1 MRRGFYTLYR
11 VGQGFTPS
19 LTVNLPTSGNMLNIV
34 LIEPEIPPNTGN
46 IIRLCA
52 NTGFALHL
60 VEPLAFTLDDKRM
73 RRAGLDYHEWQPLR
87 VHADWPSCRNALGAG
102 RLLAFSTH
110 AGRHHTEIDYQ
121 SGDCLLFGA
130 ETRGLSQQVLAAVA
144 PEHRLRIPMRPHS
157 RSMNL
162 ANAVAV
168 ASYEAWR
175 QLGFAGA
182 R

>member
-19 LTVNLPTSGNMLNIV
+19 LPANLPTSGNMLNIV

-87 VHADWPSCRNALGAG
+87 IHADWPSCRNALGAG

-110 AGRHHTEIDYQ
+110 AARHHTEIDYQ

>member
-11 VGQGFTPS
+11 VGQGFTHS
-19 LTVNLPTSGNMLNIV
+19 ARANLPTSDNMLNIV
-34 LIEPEIPPNTGN
+34 LIEPKIPPNTGN

-60 VEPLAFTLDDKRM
+60 IEPLGFTLDDKRM

-87 VHADWPSCRNALGAG
+87 VHADWASCRNALGAG

-110 AGRHHTEIDYQ
+110 AGRDHTEIVYQ
-121 SGDCLLFGA
+121 SGDSLLFGA
-130 ETRGLSQQVLAAVA
+130 ETRGLSEQVLTAVA
-144 PEHRLRIPMRPHS
+144 LEHRLRIPMRPNS